1 VTLKDLSQ
9 LYYLNREIE
18 RDKAELDAL
27 YSRVLRAGSLV
38 MRQKGY
44 SGFSDKVARYAMEI
58 ADLKET
64 IDANIQRC
72 FYERTR
78 LIRYINDIPDSLT
91 RGIFTLRFEY
101 GLSWDQVAA
110 GIGGG
115 NTAESVRKR
124 VFRHLKNN

>member
-1 VTLKDLSQ
+1 MTLKDLSQ

-72 FYERTR
+72 FYERAR